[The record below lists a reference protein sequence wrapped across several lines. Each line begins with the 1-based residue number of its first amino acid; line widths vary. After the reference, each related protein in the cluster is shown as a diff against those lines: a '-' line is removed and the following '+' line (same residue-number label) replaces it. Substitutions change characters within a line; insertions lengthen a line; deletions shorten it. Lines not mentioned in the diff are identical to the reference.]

1 MSDTNIVVDL
11 DMLDTNQQLSENQL
25 IYREECKDFAR
36 QIREAA
42 NNNIKLV
49 GEDRGAHKYIVYD
62 EKQDNRSYMINSNPC
77 FFVNGARGTGKST
90 FLKALTKKLTEDD
103 KVNLPIALLASV
115 DPTALGESESFFV
128 HILSKIYEIMEDFS
142 RCSLPSEINI
152 KNQAAD
158 LIDKILNGLKLLSN
172 PKKTAYDFMEE
183 PSFFMEENLKQC
195 INSAELK
202 KLFGEL
208 IKVTCQMKRVSALLI
223 TVDDA
228 DMNFHKCSEIM
239 ETVRKYMIIPHL
251 VFVFVGDLNLY
262 SLIVRGMQFQNFG
275 EYELKYDNPRIE
287 HRESL
292 MDQLEEQYLAKLF
305 PAENRMNIYFF
316 AAVMAKDVDITYQG
330 IKDSFSDGVDK
341 EGRMKLNVFLGKA
354 FNMLTTSNLWGKY
367 RELLGSLSSRSAC
380 QLMRYWARH
389 AFVKAAT
396 DEQTHRGLTNGIS
409 MVASQEL
416 IKEQI
421 NASMLEGSA
430 LDVLIEAIV
439 RHVNNLGV
447 GLDGSNLLPNVGIH
461 SQQMSSLYLSSV
473 LVDRTRK
480 VRNKLEY
487 MFKLFVLLQALDN
500 EKDSDYNDEEDANL
514 INTLCENLLHMG
526 QTSYTKWGAIATEQ
540 MIPKVRSGSSAKRF
554 GCGTMRM
561 MKKNGVKIEEN
572 QSEKKF
578 CSLSSII
585 PEFAE
590 QLATETGYRNQCLLG
605 FYHSISIVYE
615 SNGSYSYCFSVFNL
629 IATLL
634 ECLKII
640 DEKKGTGSDAE
651 LNELKEALRKQLEIK
666 SDFPHGGSQFIEKMN
681 EEEEEDNSENKEDSG
696 EGEEDKVISAF
707 KKALPDGEID
717 KIIDDIIA
725 WEKTNNPGDS
735 PVYSSQFEKSWRK
748 MYSSW
753 LWRTDDMILTAGSK
767 STVKAGELVFH
778 YLNAVTQAIKDYWGD
793 EGKGYSDFITS
804 FPLWSVF
811 VKKEAIE
818 TAPSQEEGSE
828 GEAVVQESGRSLRDI
843 LNDLNIGQRK
853 KADTT
858 K

>member
-1 MSDTNIVVDL
+1 M
-11 DMLDTNQQLSENQL
+11 
-25 IYREECKDFAR
+25 
-36 QIREAA
+36 
-42 NNNIKLV
+42 
-49 GEDRGAHKYIVYD
+49 
-62 EKQDNRSYMINSNPC
+62 
-77 FFVNGARGTGKST
+77 
-90 FLKALTKKLTEDD
+90 
-103 KVNLPIALLASV
+103 NLPIALLASV

-287 HRESL
+287 HRVAL

-330 IKDSFSDGVDK
+330 IEDSFSDGVDK

-367 RELLGSLSSRSAC
+367 RELLGFLSSRSAC

-396 DEQTHRGLTNGIS
+396 GEQIHRGLTNGIA

-421 NASMLEGSA
+421 SASMLEGSA

-447 GLDGSNLLPNVGIH
+447 GLDGSNLLLNVGIH
-461 SQQMSSLYLSSV
+461 SQQMSSLYLSSI

-480 VRNKLEY
+480 MRSKLEY
-487 MFKLFVLLQALDN
+487 IFKSFVLLQALDN
-500 EKDSDYNDEEDANL
+500 EKDNDQENIFLFDS
-514 INTLCENLLHMG
+514 LCESLLHMG
-526 QTSYTKWGAIATEQ
+526 QNSYTKWGAIATEQ
-540 MIPKVRSGSSAKRF
+540 LIPKVRSGSSAKRF

-561 MKKNGVKIEEN
+561 MKKNGVKIDEAR
-572 QSEKKF
+572 SDKKF
-578 CSLSSII
+578 YSLNNIILELGKRSID
-585 PEFAE
+585 
-590 QLATETGYRNQCLLG
+590 ETSCRNQCLLG

-629 IATLL
+629 VATLL

-651 LNELKEALRKQLEIK
+651 RNELKEALRKQLEIK

-681 EEEEEDNSENKEDSG
+681 EEEEDNSENKEDSG

-707 KKALPDGEID
+707 KNALTDGEID
-717 KIIDDIIA
+717 KTIDDIIA
-725 WEKTNNPGDS
+725 WENTHNPGDS

-793 EGKGYSDFITS
+793 EGKEYSDFITS

-828 GEAVVQESGRSLRDI
+828 GETVVQESGRSLRDI